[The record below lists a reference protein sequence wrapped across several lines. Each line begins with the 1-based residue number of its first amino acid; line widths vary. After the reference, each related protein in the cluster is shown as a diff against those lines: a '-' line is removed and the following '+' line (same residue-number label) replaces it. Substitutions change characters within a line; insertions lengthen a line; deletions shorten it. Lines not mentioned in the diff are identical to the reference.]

1 MFTSRLSK
9 NRKLLTK
16 LALCLDLID
25 HDPILIGQPDE
36 LRELFHG
43 ILVIRWLPDRFPRA
57 LAKAPRRSPNEPP
70 EAGMFPAIGVLSDAV
85 RQVGERLEAVGGD
98 HDIGAD
104 SPVRVAAR

>member
-43 ILVIRWLPDRFPRA
+43 ILGHS
-57 LAKAPRRSPNEPP
+57 LAPGSVPP
-70 EAGMFPAIGVLSDAV
+70 SIGEGPP
-85 RQVGERLEAVGGD
+85 QVTK
-98 HDIGAD
+98 
-104 SPVRVAAR
+104 